1 MQNLRWLEASSL
13 DVFPPY
19 DIMETGL
26 PFTAD
31 WTVSSTIW
39 HIVLPHASPQECQ
52 WQSSERTFR
61 LLSSLPAL
69 SLPIWPPI
77 TPSVPQSLFSS
88 SWVLPL
94 MMKGW
99 SEGYQASKHV
109 HGGYVGMVKL
119 LYLCMSVQHFWP
131 PWVWVWPLGCTLQSL
146 SLPSPPVWAFL
157 LQPFKRAL
165 LIAMW

>member
-1 MQNLRWLEASSL
+1 MTVKNCLL
-13 DVFPPY
+13 DWICRQGHLVMLMDPLDAEPTLAGSIFFRRFPPY

-31 WTVSSTIW
+31 WTVSGSMW

-77 TPSVPQSLFSS
+77 TLSVPQSLFSS
-88 SWVLPL
+88 FWVLPL

-99 SEGYQASKHV
+99 SEGYRASKHV

-119 LYLCMSVQHFWP
+119 VYVC
-131 PWVWVWPLGCTLQSL
+131 VWVSNISG
-146 SLPSPPVWAFL
+146 LPESECDP
-157 LQPFKRAL
+157 
-165 LIAMW
+165 